1 MNNIFK
7 WLAPL
12 FFSAAVFFIPVH
24 SLSQASTD
32 YYDSY
37 EQLAKHEV
45 LNEDYEI
52 NYEKRN
58 SDISI
63 LAIHGGGIEPGTS
76 EAVKNLANQINYSYY
91 LFEGIKPSNNL
102 ILHINSKDFDEP
114 IGREMAQNS
123 VSALTIHGYAEEESI
138 VYLGGRNRDYKEKIR
153 HSLQKRGF
161 HVEDAPDDIAGMSI
175 KNIVNDNQLK
185 KGVQIE
191 LTAGLRKSFFENHD
205 WSRKNRENT
214 TEIFDQFIDGLR
226 EATAEYEVSLK

>member
-1 MNNIFK
+1 MNSTKK
-7 WLAPL
+7 WRCSL
-12 FFSAAVFFIPVH
+12 FITASLLLIPFSF
-24 SLSQASTD
+24 LSEASTD

-37 EQLAKHEV
+37 EDLAEHEV

-52 NYEKRN
+52 NYEELN
-58 SDISI
+58 SDISV

-76 EAVKNLANQINYSYY
+76 EVAKGVAQQVNYSYY

-123 VSALTIHGYAEEESI
+123 VSVLTIHGYHEDDSI
-138 VYLGGRNRDYKEKIR
+138 AYLGGRNRDYKEKIR

-161 HVEDAPDDIAGMSI
+161 HVENAPDEIAGMSK

-185 KGVQIE
+185 KGVQLE
-191 LTAGLRKSFFENHD
+191 LTAGLRKTFFENDD

-214 TEIFDQFIDGLR
+214 TDVYDQFIDGLK
-226 EATAEYEVSLK
+226 EATESYNDTLK